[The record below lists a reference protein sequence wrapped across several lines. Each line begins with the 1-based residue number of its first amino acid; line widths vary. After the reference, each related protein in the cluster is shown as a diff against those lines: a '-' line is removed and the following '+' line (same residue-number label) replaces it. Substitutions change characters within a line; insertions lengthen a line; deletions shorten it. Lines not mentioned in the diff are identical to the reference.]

1 MNFVIMILINEHFW
15 QLIKFLKINWHKN
28 MSTFQDLNSPE
39 VDDQLQEAGEQVEVI
54 SDLKTYSFFE
64 NFCVQK

>member
-1 MNFVIMILINEHFW
+1 
-15 QLIKFLKINWHKN
+15 